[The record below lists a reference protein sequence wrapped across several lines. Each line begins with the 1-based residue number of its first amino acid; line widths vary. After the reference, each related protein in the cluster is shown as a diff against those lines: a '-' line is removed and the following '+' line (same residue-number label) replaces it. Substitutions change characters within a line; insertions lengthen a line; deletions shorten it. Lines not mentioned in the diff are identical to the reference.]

1 MFKPERMREVNLFV
15 LDEDVEAVI
24 AALAGLGVLQL
35 EEEGGHRD
43 ASQEGRW
50 SGLAG
55 AYSSQYRRLTELLAT
70 LEITPRAAPL
80 PDRPNIDDELSNVA
94 ETVRRAEQAIESWQ
108 QRTHDGMREQEHLQ
122 LNIEQL
128 QLLTPLD
135 LPVER
140 LTQLHSLYLTVGTMP
155 GANLAR
161 IQTSLFRIPFVIVP
175 AYEHGPRTLIYAA
188 TTQEYA
194 PILDRAL
201 RSAFFEPISLP
212 QDVTGSPSQAL
223 AELEQRLRDVQGQL
237 GTLNH
242 ERRQLADMWS
252 ARLLAAWN
260 WARAGTVLAEAIQ
273 HSTLQGRIYLVSG
286 WAPAPALDSLIATV
300 QDVTEKRAIIEVVEA
315 EATRTEAP
323 TLLRNPHFLRGF
335 ESIVSLYGL
344 PTYDELDPTALVA
357 VSFIFMYGMMFGD
370 VGHGLILAL
379 TGLWLQRRSKD
390 GGPLGLVLTIC
401 GLSAALFG
409 LFYGSVLGF
418 DLWPPIWLRPLDTII
433 ALLLAGVVAG
443 IVLLNVGFG
452 LNLINSWRAR
462 DWSRLLFEKNGVA
475 GIWLY
480 WALLGGGLAIW
491 QGVALSRSLWALLVL
506 IPTGILFLREPL
518 NRWLTDLRPL
528 VKNGWGEYAVLAF
541 FELFETVIGYISNT
555 LSFVRL
561 GAFAVAH
568 EGLSQVVL
576 LLAGMAGGGWSW
588 LIIALGTLLIVAFE
602 GLIVGIQ
609 TLRLEY
615 YEFFSKFYKGTGHP
629 YKPLRISGIEQP

>member
-1 MFKPERMREVNLFV
+1 MFMSERMREVNLFI

-24 AALAGLGVLQL
+24 AALARLGVLQL

-55 AYSSQYRRLTELLAT
+55 AYTAQYRRLTELLAT
-70 LEITPRAAPL
+70 LEIAPQETTL
-80 PDRPNIDDELSNVA
+80 LDQPDIDGELSRIA
-94 ETVRRAEQAIESWQ
+94 ATVHEAEQAIEGWQ
-108 QRTHDGMREQEHLQ
+108 QHTQDATREQERLQ

-128 QLLTPLD
+128 RLLTPLD

-175 AYEHGPRTLIYAA
+175 AYEHGPRTLIFAA
-188 TTQEYA
+188 TTQEHA

-201 RSAFFEPISLP
+201 HSAFFETITLP
-212 QDVTGSPSQAL
+212 QGVTGSPSQAL
-223 AELEQRLRDVQGQL
+223 AELEHRLRDLQGQL
-237 GTLNH
+237 STLNQ
-242 ERRQLADMWS
+242 ERSQLADAWRV
-252 ARLLAAWN
+252 RLLTAWN

-273 HSTLQGRIYLVSG
+273 RSTLQGRIYLVSG
-286 WAPAPALDSLIATV
+286 WAPTSALDSLIATV

-323 TLLRNPHFLRGF
+323 SLLRNPRILRGF
-335 ESIVSLYGL
+335 ESIISIYGL
-344 PTYDELDPTALVA
+344 PAYDELDPTALVA
-357 VSFIFMYGMMFGD
+357 VSFVFMYGMMFGD

-379 TGLWLQRRSKD
+379 AGLWLQRRSKD
-390 GGPLGLVLTIC
+390 GAPLGQVLTIC

-409 LFYGSVLGF
+409 LLYGSVLGF
-418 DLWPPIWLRPLDTII
+418 DLWPPIWLRPLDTMIT
-433 ALLLAGVVAG
+433 LLLAGVIAG

-462 DWSRLLFEKNGVA
+462 DWPRLLFDKNGAA

-480 WALLGGGLAIW
+480 WALLGGGVAIW
-491 QGVALSRSLWALLVL
+491 QGVALSRSLWTLLVL

-518 NRWLTDLRPL
+518 NRWLTGLRPL
-528 VKNGWGEYAVLAF
+528 MEIGWGEYVVLAF
-541 FELFETVIGYISNT
+541 FELFEIFIGYISNT

-576 LLAGMAGGGWSW
+576 LLAGMVGGVWSW

-615 YEFFSKFYKGTGHP
+615 YEFFGKFYRGTGRP
-629 YKPLRISGIEQP
+629 YKPLRVPGIEQT

>member
-15 LDEDVEAVI
+15 LDDDVEAVI
-24 AALAGLGVLQL
+24 AALARLGVLQL

-70 LEITPRAAPL
+70 LEITPRATPL

-108 QRTHDGMREQEHLQ
+108 QRTHDEMREQEHLQ

-175 AYEHGPRTLIYAA
+175 AYEHGPRTLIFAA

-237 GTLNH
+237 DRLNH

-252 ARLLAAWN
+252 ERLLAAWN
-260 WARAGTVLAEAIQ
+260 WARAGICI
-273 HSTLQGRIYLVSG
+273 GRG
-286 WAPAPALDSLIATV
+286 DPAF
-300 QDVTEKRAIIEVVEA
+300 
-315 EATRTEAP
+315 
-323 TLLRNPHFLRGF
+323 H
-335 ESIVSLYGL
+335 
-344 PTYDELDPTALVA
+344 
-357 VSFIFMYGMMFGD
+357 
-370 VGHGLILAL
+370 
-379 TGLWLQRRSKD
+379 
-390 GGPLGLVLTIC
+390 
-401 GLSAALFG
+401 
-409 LFYGSVLGF
+409 
-418 DLWPPIWLRPLDTII
+418 
-433 ALLLAGVVAG
+433 VAG
-443 IVLLNVGFG
+443 TDLSGFG
-452 LNLINSWRAR
+452 LGA
-462 DWSRLLFEKNGVA
+462 GA
-475 GIWLY
+475 GI
-480 WALLGGGLAIW
+480 GFPDCDR
-491 QGVALSRSLWALLVL
+491 SRHYRK
-506 IPTGILFLREPL
+506 TCHHRGR
-518 NRWLTDLRPL
+518 
-528 VKNGWGEYAVLAF
+528 
-541 FELFETVIGYISNT
+541 
-555 LSFVRL
+555 
-561 GAFAVAH
+561 
-568 EGLSQVVL
+568 
-576 LLAGMAGGGWSW
+576 
-588 LIIALGTLLIVAFE
+588 
-602 GLIVGIQ
+602 
-609 TLRLEY
+609 
-615 YEFFSKFYKGTGHP
+615 
-629 YKPLRISGIEQP
+629 

>member
-1 MFKPERMREVNLFV
+1 MFMSERMREVNLFI

-24 AALAGLGVLQL
+24 AALARLGVLQL

-55 AYSSQYRRLTELLAT
+55 AYTAQYRRLTELLAT
-70 LEITPRAAPL
+70 LEITPQETPL
-80 PDRPNIDDELSNVA
+80 PDQPDIDGELSRIAATVHEA
-94 ETVRRAEQAIESWQ
+94 EEAIEGWQ
-108 QRTHDGMREQEHLQ
+108 QRTQDATREQERLQ

-128 QLLTPLD
+128 RLLTPLD

-175 AYEHGPRTLIYAA
+175 AYEHGPRTLIFAA
-188 TTQEYA
+188 TTQEHA

-201 RSAFFEPISLP
+201 HSAFFETITLP
-212 QDVTGSPSQAL
+212 QGVTGSPSQAL
-223 AELEQRLRDVQGQL
+223 AELAHRLRDVQEQL
-237 GTLNH
+237 STLNQ
-242 ERRQLADMWS
+242 ERGQLADAWRV
-252 ARLLAAWN
+252 RLLTAWN

-273 HSTLQGRIYLVSG
+273 RSTLQGRIYLVSG
-286 WAPAPALDSLIATV
+286 WVPTSALDSLIATV
-300 QDVTEKRAIIEVVEA
+300 QDVTKKRAIIEVVEA

-323 TLLRNPHFLRGF
+323 SLLRNPRILRGF
-335 ESIVSLYGL
+335 ESIISIYGL
-344 PTYDELDPTALVA
+344 PAYDELDPTALVA
-357 VSFIFMYGMMFGD
+357 VSFVFMYGMMFGD

-379 TGLWLQRRSKD
+379 AGLWLQRRSKV
-390 GGPLGLVLTIC
+390 GAQLGEVLTIC

-409 LFYGSVLGF
+409 LLYGSVLGF
-418 DLWPPIWLRPLDTII
+418 DLWPPIWLRPLDTMI

-462 DWSRLLFEKNGVA
+462 DWPRLLFDKNGAA

-480 WALLGGGLAIW
+480 WALLGGGVAIW

-506 IPTGILFLREPL
+506 IPTGVLFLREPL
-518 NRWLTDLRPL
+518 NRWLTGLRPL
-528 VKNGWGEYAVLAF
+528 LEIGWGEYVVLAF
-541 FELFETVIGYISNT
+541 FELFEIFIGYISNT

-588 LIIALGTLLIVAFE
+588 LFIALGTLLIVAFE

-615 YEFFSKFYKGTGHP
+615 YEFFGKFYRGTGRP
-629 YKPLRISGIEQP
+629 YKPLRVPGIEQT